1 MARHTGLPRE
11 DPFRLADTLAKRFE
25 IQNVDVAVRGNL
37 NHSGSPQPRELARNC
52 SNRQA
57 EKVAN
62 FGARKRK
69 IESRDAVAP
78 CKRTDL
84 PNHHHK
90 KAGYLFVC
98 RLASE
103 RQHPLATL
111 IDLAKGLE
119 QQFCFEGRIFF
130 EHLPQRVP
138 GYAADL
144 NIRTGFDPDRALVL
158 MKSSDEIGRELK
170 SDDLLTTI
178 GQSLSQLEHAAHDIG
193 IGSDRPLLLQENVAG
208 GYLHDMREFGEIH

>member
-1 MARHTGLPRE
+1 MAPYKAPARRL
-11 DPFRLADTLAKRFE
+11 FRLTDALAKRFE

-37 NHSGSPQPRELARNC
+37 NHSSSPQPRELARNC

-69 IESRDAVAP
+69 IESRDAIAS
-78 CKRTDL
+78 CKRIDL

-98 RLASE
+98 RLASK

-111 IDLAKGLE
+111 IDLAKGLV

-144 NIRTGFDPDRALVL
+144 NIRTGFDPNKALLL

-170 SDDLLTTI
+170 SDDLLATI
-178 GQSLSQLEHAAHDIG
+178 GQSLGQLEHAAHDIG
-193 IGSDRPLLLQENVAG
+193 IGSDRSLLL
-208 GYLHDMREFGEIH
+208 

>member
-1 MARHTGLPRE
+1 MRAITGRRFDPRSLTRPRRVMAPYKAPARG
-11 DPFRLADTLAKRFE
+11 PFRLADALAKRFE

-69 IESRDAVAP
+69 IESRDGVTS
-78 CKRTDL
+78 CKRIDL
-84 PNHHHK
+84 SNHHDK
-90 KAGYLFVC
+90 KAGHLSAC
-98 RLASE
+98 PLSSK

-111 IDLAKGLE
+111 IDLAKGLM

-130 EHLPQRVP
+130 EHL
-138 GYAADL
+138 
-144 NIRTGFDPDRALVL
+144 
-158 MKSSDEIGRELK
+158 
-170 SDDLLTTI
+170 
-178 GQSLSQLEHAAHDIG
+178 
-193 IGSDRPLLLQENVAG
+193 
-208 GYLHDMREFGEIH
+208 